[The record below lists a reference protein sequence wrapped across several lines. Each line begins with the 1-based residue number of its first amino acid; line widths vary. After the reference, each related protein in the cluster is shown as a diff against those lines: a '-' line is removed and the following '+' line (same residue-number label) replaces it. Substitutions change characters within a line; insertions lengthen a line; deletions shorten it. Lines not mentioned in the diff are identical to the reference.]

1 MAVAL
6 AARKVGEFA
15 QTEYP
20 VVAPSVSVR
29 DAIVAMRAMHSACVL
44 VVSEQ
49 RLMGIFT
56 ERDFLNRVIGEGN
69 LPGRTTVSDVM
80 TVDPEVLQA
89 NEFIGQA
96 IHRMGR
102 GGFRNM
108 PIVDESGRPVGVLS
122 VRDVVEHLSDLFV
135 TEEEASSQFAGA
147 WLDLGED
154 T

>member
-1 MAVAL
+1 M

-15 QTEYP
+15 QAEYP
-20 VVAPSVSVR
+20 VVDPSVSVR
-29 DAIVAMRAMHSACVL
+29 DAIAAMRAMHSACVL
-44 VVSEQ
+44 VVSEE
-49 RLMGIFT
+49 RLLGIFT
-56 ERDFLNRVIGEGN
+56 ERDFLNRVIGEGC
-69 LPGRTTVSDVM
+69 LPGRTDVADVM

-89 NEFIGQA
+89 GEFIGQA

-135 TEEEASSQFAGA
+135 FEEESSTEFSGA
-147 WLDLGED
+147 WLDLEGEP
-154 T
+154 